1 MEDLFIIKI
10 GGETIGSKEILLN
23 LLKAIVVSGKKVILV
38 HGGGKKVTELAQKLE
53 IPQQMIEGRR
63 ITSAETLDL
72 CTMVYAG
79 LINKNIVAGISAQK
93 TTAIGLSGADLNCV
107 ISKKRDASVINYGF
121 VGDVVKVDQAVF
133 EYFISGNIIP
143 VVNSISISDEG
154 ELLNTNADV
163 MAAEIAKAIS
173 AKYKVHLL
181 YCFEKSGVLKNITDE
196 NSVIP
201 VISKADFTQMKE
213 TKQIAGGMIPKQ
225 IGSAHV

>member
-93 TTAIGLSGADLNCV
+93 TIAIGLSGADLNCV

-121 VGDVVKVDQAVF
+121 VGDVVKVDQGVF
-133 EYFISGNIIP
+133 DYFISGNIIP

-154 ELLNTNADV
+154 ELLNNR
-163 MAAEIAKAIS
+163 
-173 AKYKVHLL
+173 
-181 YCFEKSGVLKNITDE
+181 FR
-196 NSVIP
+196 
-201 VISKADFTQMKE
+201 
-213 TKQIAGGMIPKQ
+213 
-225 IGSAHV
+225 